1 MLEAPHPDNDA
12 ERVAA
17 LRSLGIL
24 DTPPEQRFNRVT
36 RTAARVF
43 GVPIALITL
52 VDDTRQWFKSRHG
65 LMVPETPRSVSFCGH
80 AILADEV
87 FVVEDARADPRFAD
101 NPLVTG
107 APFVRFYAG
116 RPLTT
121 PGGVKLGTLC
131 LIGREPRTLSDTDR
145 LTLEDLAGWAEREIN
160 LSIEHSRIRAQ
171 LVSVLDRIAEGAL
184 LFGTDG
190 RIQWANEQLSALL
203 GHTAPDLAGKE
214 IDSVVAR
221 ESLGPVRKAIES
233 LRPETEKGTTTLKAQ
248 MRHKDGRTL
257 PLQLALVVS
266 VVDGERLVT
275 AVISR
280 P

>member
-1 MLEAPHPDNDA
+1 M
-12 ERVAA
+12 
-17 LRSLGIL
+17 
-24 DTPPEQRFNRVT
+24 
-36 RTAARVF
+36 
-43 GVPIALITL
+43 
-52 VDDTRQWFKSRHG
+52 
-65 LMVPETPRSVSFCGH
+65 
-80 AILADEV
+80 
-87 FVVEDARADPRFAD
+87 
-101 NPLVTG
+101 
-107 APFVRFYAG
+107 
-116 RPLTT
+116 
-121 PGGVKLGTLC
+121 
-131 LIGREPRTLSDTDR
+131 
-145 LTLEDLAGWAEREIN
+145 
-160 LSIEHSRIRAQ
+160 
-171 LVSVLDRIAEGAL
+171 LDRIAEGAL